1 MASLSKLDQTNELL
15 ESMSASEL
23 KDVLNRVVALR
34 KTLPCGFLELPAELR
49 NTLYRMTITPQVLC
63 NHVKYWASP
72 ALLRVNRQTSAE
84 FSSLYFNPEFITV
97 ELYHGP
103 AEGWK
108 QHTELK
114 LLQALVANWSGYH
127 TSDILDSSARAKRVI
142 EELYSQ
148 LKLDVS
154 LRMGVLRWEGIPEGR
169 VVGCHY
175 CPEGLKPSKKRRE
188 AACALKVLRLHSRDQ
203 ANSSVGIERRASI

>member
-1 MASLSKLDQTNELL
+1 MASLSRLDQINELL

-49 NTLYRMTITPQVLC
+49 NTIYCMTITPQVLC
-63 NHVKYWASP
+63 NHVKYCASP
-72 ALLRVNRQTSAE
+72 ALLSVNRQTSAE

-108 QHTELK
+108 QHTEPK
-114 LLQALVANWSGYH
+114 LLQALVANWSGHY
-127 TSDILDSSARAKRVI
+127 TWTFLTTLRRPK
-142 EELYSQ
+142 Q
-148 LKLDVS
+148 WLKSCIVS
-154 LRMGVLRWEGIPEGR
+154 
-169 VVGCHY
+169 
-175 CPEGLKPSKKRRE
+175 
-188 AACALKVLRLHSRDQ
+188 
-203 ANSSVGIERRASI
+203 